1 MASESENFEKL
12 LGQYRSNQIQ
22 FLTTQRPE
30 YKKAADIAERAVQDA
45 LTKKQGTVEEQRK
58 AMTGFAS
65 EYANSHKEL
74 FTLADQANDMRGD
87 TQKLVDKYETSK
99 QRYDFWSEKPPA
111 GSTIDYANGYGILW
125 RVGIIMLIVPIL
137 ILVGFYSPQLYE
149 MGAGVSSW
157 FGSPYAS
164 PYASAYGSPYA
175 SAYSTTPAMFSN
187 PRTGRG
193 GWF

>member
-1 MASESENFEKL
+1 MAAESENFEKL
-12 LGQYRSNQIQ
+12 LGQYRSNQLQ
-22 FLTTQRPE
+22 YLTTQRPE

-45 LTKKQGTVEEQRK
+45 LTKKQILVEDQRK

-65 EYANSHKEL
+65 EYASSHKEL

-99 QRYDFWSEKPPA
+99 QRYDFWSEKPPT

-149 MGAGVSSW
+149 LGVGVSSW
-157 FGSPYAS
+157 FGSGYGSAYGPPMSPYAS
-164 PYASAYGSPYA
+164 PY
-175 SAYSTTPAMFSN
+175 STAPAMFSN
-187 PRTGRG
+187 PRAGRG
-193 GWF
+193 WF